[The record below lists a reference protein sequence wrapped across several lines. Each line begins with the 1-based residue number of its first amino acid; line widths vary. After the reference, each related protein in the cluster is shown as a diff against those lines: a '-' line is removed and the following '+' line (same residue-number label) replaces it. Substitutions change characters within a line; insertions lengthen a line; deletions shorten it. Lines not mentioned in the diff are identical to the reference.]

1 MRTHSPS
8 LYSSS
13 LRQPRVSSYRA
24 DDQARQRLHACVFE
38 YAKACRT
45 YGMTPERALIGLT
58 QLLRYRLP
66 DLLSNHEVA
75 ADAIGWCIEGY
86 YTRK

>member
-1 MRTHSPS
+1 
-8 LYSSS
+8 
-13 LRQPRVSSYRA
+13 
-24 DDQARQRLHACVFE
+24 
-38 YAKACRT
+38 
-45 YGMTPERALIGLT
+45 MTPERALIGLT